1 MVEHRLFDRMLA
13 VLKGQLEAIGR
24 GVFDPLRMAEV
35 LDFFGT
41 YADLNHHGK
50 EEDILFKALAAK
62 PLTPEHR
69 GMMEGLVADHVR
81 ARDLVGRVRALLH
94 LFVDGDTTALAA
106 MKPAI
111 TEILSLYPIHIEKED
126 KEFFFPILGYL
137 SKEEQEKMLSDF
149 REFDGALLHRKYR
162 AMVERMEGGK

>member
-1 MVEHRLFDRMLA
+1 MVEHRLFERMLA
-13 VLKGQLEAIGR
+13 VMKGQLEAISR
-24 GVFDPLRMAEV
+24 RVLDPLLMAEV

-50 EEDILFKALAAK
+50 EEDILFKALAEK

-69 GMMEGLVADHVR
+69 GMMEGLIADHVR
-81 ARDLVGRVRALLH
+81 ARDLVGSVRDLLRR
-94 LFVDGDTTALAA
+94 FVGGDTTALAA
-106 MKPAI
+106 MEPAI
-111 TEILSLYPIHIEKED
+111 TEILSLYPVHIEKED

-149 REFDGALLHRKYR
+149 KEFESSLLHRRYR
-162 AMVERMEGGK
+162 MVVERLEGRL